1 MNGYKRELMPL
12 YSYYDRS
19 GIARHLEQMAAKG
32 WMLDRLGGWSWR
44 YRRAEPQRLRFS
56 ITYFPSA
63 SQYDPRP
70 SEGLETLRDY
80 CAQAGWTLAADN
92 AQVQIFYSSDPDAV
106 PLETDP
112 AAELANIR
120 ATMRKSFLPSW
131 LALLLLAL
139 LQEGML
145 LWQLILDP
153 IQQLSSPNALTSLV
167 AWIPLVVLLT
177 VELLRYFLWKRR
189 AVRAVDTGGPLPE
202 LRSARLLSGL
212 VLAFSLLS
220 LAATFFGAFLFS
232 PRMLLLVLGTLLSI
246 LLVILLSRGVTLLLR
261 RRGVSAR
268 TNRLATLSLIVVL
281 AIAIPVG
288 MTAVLL
294 SSSWSLRGAPAETYQ
309 VNGSTFQ
316 VYHDEI
322 PMEMSDLM
330 EVDYDLWSTTAD
342 ESATFLLARRE
353 YRQRPRVDA
362 PREVP
367 HLEYSILEIRQPFL
381 YGTCKQAMLEKYWY
395 NDPPELR
402 DQFLPADP
410 SPWGAEEVY
419 QRHTPPALGGGVR
432 PCYLLCW
439 PERIVEISLDREL
452 SPAQMAAAG
461 RILRTA

>member
-145 LWQLILDP
+145 LWQLIVRPHPTALLPQCPHLPGGMDP
-153 IQQLSSPNALTSLV
+153 IGRA
-167 AWIPLVVLLT
+167 ADGRAAPLL
-177 VELLRYFLWKRR
+177 
-189 AVRAVDTGGPLPE
+189 PLE
-202 LRSARLLSGL
+202 
-212 VLAFSLLS
+212 
-220 LAATFFGAFLFS
+220 
-232 PRMLLLVLGTLLSI
+232 
-246 LLVILLSRGVTLLLR
+246 
-261 RRGVSAR
+261 
-268 TNRLATLSLIVVL
+268 
-281 AIAIPVG
+281 
-288 MTAVLL
+288 
-294 SSSWSLRGAPAETYQ
+294 
-309 VNGSTFQ
+309 
-316 VYHDEI
+316 
-322 PMEMSDLM
+322 
-330 EVDYDLWSTTAD
+330 
-342 ESATFLLARRE
+342 
-353 YRQRPRVDA
+353 
-362 PREVP
+362 
-367 HLEYSILEIRQPFL
+367 
-381 YGTCKQAMLEKYWY
+381 
-395 NDPPELR
+395 
-402 DQFLPADP
+402 
-410 SPWGAEEVY
+410 
-419 QRHTPPALGGGVR
+419 
-432 PCYLLCW
+432 
-439 PERIVEISLDREL
+439 
-452 SPAQMAAAG
+452 AAG
-461 RILRTA
+461 RPGR